1 MFLKNNFR
9 KRRANLYYSREAKK
23 TVLEAKRLKRRES
36 RGALD
41 NQDFL
46 VEIKEVVVVEQ
57 MKEELRKLNESAL
70 DKENKQ
76 LNNQLKQQEKD
87 ELMRVFSE
95 EFVAYVIDMCS

>member
-1 MFLKNNFR
+1 M
-9 KRRANLYYSREAKK
+9 
-23 TVLEAKRLKRRES
+23 
-36 RGALD
+36 
-41 NQDFL
+41 
-46 VEIKEVVVVEQ
+46 EIKEEVVVEQ
-57 MKEELRKLNESAL
+57 VKEELRKLNESAL